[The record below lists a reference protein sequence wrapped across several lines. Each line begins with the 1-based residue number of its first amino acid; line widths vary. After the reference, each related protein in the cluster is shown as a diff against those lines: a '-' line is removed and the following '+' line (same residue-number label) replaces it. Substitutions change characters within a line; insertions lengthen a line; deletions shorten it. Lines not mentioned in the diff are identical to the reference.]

1 MTAAPTPA
9 PAEMDDTARARAAWR
24 IFSVTSLGVLLCFI
38 NSSTLNVALPA
49 VTQALGAGPTAASWI
64 LLSYMLVNTVL
75 ILVFGRLADLVGR
88 RALYLAGLVVFTLGS
103 LGCGL
108 AVSPEMLIAFRV
120 VQAAGGAA
128 IVTNTT
134 ALLTDAFPPRLL
146 GTGLGLNASMAAC
159 SQVLG
164 PLVGGAMVVGFGWRA
179 VFLFNIPLGLVA
191 LVWAAVTLRRLDS
204 KGTGERF
211 DLLGGLLSLLLLGG
225 LALTLSLGGAWG
237 WGHPL
242 VVFSIGVAAAAL
254 PAFLLTQA
262 VRPDPLVDL
271 KLFADRD
278 RGIGYASVLLLPA
291 AQTAFILLVAL
302 FLQAAQGKGP
312 LQAGAQVSV
321 TALGM
326 MVAAPLAGRLLRRMG
341 ATVLTRLGLGLAVA
355 GTGGLAATI
364 GTAMPPL
371 LLMLWML
378 LLGLGTGLFMT
389 PNTSAIMTS
398 VPPARRGIAN
408 GVRSMLQNSGG
419 LLGTALALSIVT
431 APLSPASRQAVY
443 AGRMSGFAPAEMAAL
458 VGGYRNALWVL
469 CGLCLLA
476 LALGMLRRGR
486 AA

>member
-1 MTAAPTPA
+1 MTTAPTAAPPA
-9 PAEMDDTARARAAWR
+9 DDAARARAAWR

-49 VTQALGAGPTAASWI
+49 VTEALGASPTQASWI

-88 RALYLAGLVVFTLGS
+88 RALYLLGLVVFTLGS

-108 AVSPEMLIAFRV
+108 AVNPTMLIAFRV

-164 PLVGGAMVVGFGWRA
+164 PLVGGAMVSGFGWRA
-179 VFLFNIPLGLVA
+179 VFLFNLPLGVIA
-191 LVWAAVTLRRLDS
+191 LIWASLTLRRLDS
-204 KGTGERF
+204 TGTGERF
-211 DLLGGLLSLLLLGG
+211 DALGGLLSLLLLGG
-225 LALTLSLGGAWG
+225 LAVTLSLGGAWG

-242 VVFSIGVAAAAL
+242 VVGSIGVAAAAL

-271 KLFADRD
+271 RLFSDRD
-278 RGIGYASVLLLPA
+278 RSIGYACVLLLPA

-302 FLQAAQGKGP
+302 FLQAAQGLGP
-312 LQAGAQVSV
+312 LQAGAQVSI
-321 TALGM
+321 TAIGM
-326 MVAAPLAGRLLRRMG
+326 MVAAPAAGRLVRRFG
-341 ATVLTRLGLGLAVA
+341 APALTRTGLALAAA
-355 GTGGLAATI
+355 GTAGLAATI
-364 GTAMPPL
+364 GVAMPAAL
-371 LLMLWML
+371 LAVWML
-378 LLGLGTGLFMT
+378 LVGLGTGLFMT
-389 PNTSAIMTS
+389 PNTSAIMSS
-398 VPPARRGIAN
+398 VTASRRGIAN

-419 LLGTALALSIVT
+419 LLGTALALSVIT

-443 AGRMSGFAPAEMAAL
+443 AGRVAGFSVAEMGAL
-458 VGGYRNALWVL
+458 IGGYRVALWVL
-469 CGLCLLA
+469 CGFCLLA
-476 LALGMLRRGR
+476 LGLSLLRRAR
-486 AA
+486 PA